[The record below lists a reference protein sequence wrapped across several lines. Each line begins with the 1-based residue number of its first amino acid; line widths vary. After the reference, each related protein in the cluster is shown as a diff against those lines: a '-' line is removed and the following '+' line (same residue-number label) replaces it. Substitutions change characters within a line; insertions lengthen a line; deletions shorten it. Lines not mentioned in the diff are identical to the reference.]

1 MVPKRR
7 HLKTIRGE
15 EKIMNQENKWFRF
28 LKEPRIILTLLILL
42 FSVIAI
48 GPSAAPGESGTMELH
63 TKIVKG
69 LDLQGGV
76 RAIVMPQDATK
87 AIIDESITVL
97 NTRLSAFGLQETKI
111 RPLEID
117 GKWYIEVELAG
128 STEEQL
134 KMLLERQGKFEAY
147 IPRNVELQ
155 DNKGTYKLDGENY
168 DVTVSNNTVTI
179 NDTEQTLNE
188 MFLLDNIDFLITN
201 ITDNFVTISGR
212 IYQGKDILQVF
223 KDAQHSNVQQVSADN
238 YRFQFEIVTSSE
250 SADRFAKITKD
261 ANIISKSINNAYLD
275 AEIELYLD
283 DNMTD
288 SLKIAS
294 SLRGQRLTTPQITGS
309 GDSQDDAVEQMKT
322 LQSILE
328 SGALPSKIE
337 VVQMNEISPTLGKEF
352 LNMALLAIF
361 IAILAVAAILFLRY
375 KNITLVIPMIL
386 TSVSEIII
394 ILGFAALVKWTIDL
408 PSIAGIVAAIG
419 SGIDDQIIIA
429 DETEKQKEEMNI
441 TKKLK
446 RAFFIIIASAAT
458 TIAAMIPLL
467 TVAAGGVKGFA
478 FTTIIGVLSGV
489 LVTRPAFS
497 KILEYLKK

>member
-1 MVPKRR
+1 
-7 HLKTIRGE
+7 
-15 EKIMNQENKWFRF
+15 MNQENKWFRF

-42 FSVIAI
+42 FSLIAI
-48 GPSAAPGESGTMELH
+48 GPSASPGESGTMELH
-63 TKIVKG
+63 TNILKG

-76 RAIVMPQDATK
+76 RAIVLPEESTK

-117 GKWYIEVELAG
+117 NKWYIEVELAG

-134 KMLLERQGKFEAY
+134 RMLLERQGKFEAY
-147 IPRNVELQ
+147 IPRNIDLT
-155 DNKGTYKLDGENY
+155 DNKGTYKLDGKAY
-168 DVTVSNNTVTI
+168 DITVSNNTVII
-179 NDTEQTLNE
+179 NNTEQQINK
-188 MFLLDNIDFLITN
+188 MFTLDNIDFIITN
-201 ITDNFVTISGR
+201 ITSDFVTLSGR

-223 KDAQHSNVQQVSADN
+223 KDAQHSNVRQISADN
-238 YRFQFEIVTSSE
+238 YRFQFEIVTTTE
-250 SADRFAKITKD
+250 SAERFAKITKD
-261 ANIISKSINNAYLD
+261 ANIISKSINDAYLD

-294 SLRGQRLTTPQITGS
+294 SLRGQKLTTPQITGS
-309 GDSQDDAVEQMKT
+309 GNSQTDAVEQMKT

-328 SGALPSKIE
+328 SGALPSKIQI
-337 VVQMNEISPTLGKEF
+337 VQINEISPTLGKEF
-352 LNMALLAIF
+352 MNMALLTIF
-361 IAILAVAAILFLRY
+361 VAILAVSVILFLRY
-375 KNITLVIPMIL
+375 KNPNLVIPMIL
-386 TSVSEIII
+386 TSVSEIVI

-419 SGIDDQIIIA
+419 SGIDDQIIITDEA
-429 DETEKQKEEMNI
+429 DKQKEEMNI

-446 RAFFIIIASAAT
+446 RAFFIIMASATT

-478 FTTIIGVLSGV
+478 FTTIIGVISGV
-489 LVTRPAFS
+489 LITRPAFS
-497 KILEYLKK
+497 KVLEYLNK